1 MVRFK
6 NFHENYDKSY
16 FIFGAIM
23 IIIFLI
29 IAILFLEIPYYFP
42 NYSYVS
48 HIYQHNLKYI
58 ELPPER
64 GINIVNITVN
74 DYNNTLI
81 AFTENS
87 GNVNITV
94 LNMNGEIIANNQQ
107 YVGTKLPSGY
117 YRIFLIN
124 MENIS
129 KNVTFTYGIFNYQS
143 IASFYSSLGLLK
155 SVYEILMAGSL
166 VIGLY
171 SIIKGV
177 ARTKRLK
184 WVWKLRKR

>member
-48 HIYQHNLKYI
+48 HIYQHNLKSI

-64 GINIVNITVN
+64 GINIVNMT
-74 DYNNTLI
+74 
-81 AFTENS
+81 
-87 GNVNITV
+87 
-94 LNMNGEIIANNQQ
+94 
-107 YVGTKLPSGY
+107 
-117 YRIFLIN
+117 IN
-124 MENIS
+124 
-129 KNVTFTYGIFNYQS
+129 
-143 IASFYSSLGLLK
+143 
-155 SVYEILMAGSL
+155 
-166 VIGLY
+166 
-171 SIIKGV
+171 
-177 ARTKRLK
+177 
-184 WVWKLRKR
+184 